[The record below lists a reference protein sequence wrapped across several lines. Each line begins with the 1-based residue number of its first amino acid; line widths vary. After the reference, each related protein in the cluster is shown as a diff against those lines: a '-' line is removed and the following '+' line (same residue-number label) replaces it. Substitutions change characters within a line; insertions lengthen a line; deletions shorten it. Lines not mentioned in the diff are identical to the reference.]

1 MALFMLLGTAIISSI
16 DMKVARQQALSV
28 TSVKY
33 LADDELAASRAKAN
47 DDADEEDGL
56 APVEN
61 VVLTEYNDVT
71 IE

>member
-1 MALFMLLGTAIISSI
+1 
-16 DMKVARQQALSV
+16 MKVARQQALSA

>member
-16 DMKVARQQALSV
+16 DMKVARQQALSA

-61 VVLTEYNDVT
+61 VVLTEYMNIT
-71 IE
+71 M